1 MVDYFPPGDYSN
13 GYYWPV
19 SSQNQ
24 LIKTE
29 DYSGYPSTQPLHSYT
44 GGFEPCR
51 AIKRSPPPSLSDVS
65 EVDSGLGEVSPPGH
79 QEITP
84 SGGAIPPLTPGTNK
98 NFSDV
103 IKTTYGTWDKDSER
117 LGVPRD
123 PRLWSHEHVA
133 HWLSWAIREFSLQ
146 GAQIDTFVASLS
158 LSGRQVCS
166 MSKEEFI
173 SRAPP
178 FMGDILWAHLEIL
191 QKDVDSKD
199 NLDKSV
205 NNYATLENVDNNAR
219 TYTQLSSTQHQNNI
233 NPQQSIVPENNN
245 NFNPKQE
252 QLEPTAVASFD
263 YDRSYEPYSFTTPL
277 MGMPHHQSPS
287 ISSGDGDKLSISP
300 PPLNPHNNRVPP
312 LPSYT
317 HHYSLMDPY
326 GMYAYDQTN
335 SWGVPQLS
343 TSDYLAPISSGY
355 QIVTST
361 LPSNTLMTQSGD
373 HKPLRVPAPS
383 EMDMLMPPGGGLSPS
398 GPCFTSSGPIQL
410 WQFLLELLTDKSC
423 QHFIAWTGDGWE
435 FKMVDP
441 DEVARR
447 WGLRKNKL
455 KMNYEKLSRGLRYYY
470 DKNIILKTAGKRYI
484 YRFVCDIH
492 GLLGLTPDQ
501 VHAMVGLV
509 PVCEP
514 SVGQHKAAADR
525 SRTHTPESVIA

>member
-29 DYSGYPSTQPLHSYT
+29 DYSSYPSTQPLHSYT
-44 GGFEPCR
+44 SGFEPCR

-146 GAQIDTFVASLS
+146 GPHIDTFVASLS

-191 QKDVDSKD
+191 QKESKEASNDSQKVYQELTSSPVSS
-199 NLDKSV
+199 NVPYV
-205 NNYATLENVDNNAR
+205 NTYASTPTSR
-219 TYTQLSSTQHQNNI
+219 HPITTYDMYDQQYLAYHNHQAASAAAAYWNSYPTGHQWQLMS
-233 NPQQSIVPENNN
+233 
-245 NFNPKQE
+245 
-252 QLEPTAVASFD
+252 
-263 YDRSYEPYSFTTPL
+263 
-277 MGMPHHQSPS
+277 
-287 ISSGDGDKLSISP
+287 SP
-300 PPLNPHNNRVPP
+300 PMSVPTMNSHSK
-312 LPSYT
+312 LDLSGEGSNSSDY
-317 HHYSLMDPY
+317 
-326 GMYAYDQTN
+326 TN
-335 SWGVPQLS
+335 SPLAVHPAQSYQPQ
-343 TSDYLAPISSGY
+343 P
-355 QIVTST
+355 
-361 LPSNTLMTQSGD
+361 PSFNG
-373 HKPLRVPAPS
+373 
-383 EMDMLMPPGGGLSPS
+383 
-398 GPCFTSSGPIQL
+398 SGPIQL

-435 FKMVDP
+435 FKMIDP

-484 YRFVCDIH
+484 YR
-492 GLLGLTPDQ
+492 
-501 VHAMVGLV
+501 
-509 PVCEP
+509 
-514 SVGQHKAAADR
+514 
-525 SRTHTPESVIA
+525 